1 MIYFILYIN
10 KVKME
15 NITKPTFFKYEDF
28 NVYPAEEVLN
38 YDPVFFK
45 NHKITSK
52 NIRDS
57 IEIFNLIE
65 NNHFILLA
73 KKKESWFKYERK
85 YPKAK
90 LFLTKEWVENNIPK
104 FKDISND
111 DDYECPPTPDILELT
126 DNEKFKDTD
135 GNVLDIEVRGTRNK
149 KDTYFKVKNVSKEFN
164 MPNLQI
170 VLIDKKKCY
179 DENIHYRYFST
190 YQKQTYGLK
199 VASKK
204 EIFLTYKGMLKVL
217 FSSRSGNAEKF
228 TDWVEDVIHTH
239 HIGSINSKQKLA
251 STLLGVD
258 IDTIKKVL
266 SSKSGKIPCIYLF
279 FVGFAK
285 DIIKDNE
292 ISYTD
297 DDIICKFGRTDDLH
311 RRSGEHFNTYNELY
325 KSKIELLTFS
335 IIDPANEKESEKA
348 VKTCLSDYRIKID
361 NQKELIMI
369 KKNKLKDIRYQYEL
383 IQNKF
388 IGAQAGLE
396 KHIEELK
403 RIIKEKEHD
412 IELKNKDIENV
423 KLNCKLDLKEKDLFI
438 KNLEL
443 EIMMLK
449 NKLLL
454 NNIKID

>member
-1 MIYFILYIN
+1 MD
-10 KVKME
+10 
-15 NITKPTFFKYEDF
+15 KPTSFKYEQF
-28 NVYPAEEVLN
+28 EVYSAKEVYN

-45 NHKITSK
+45 GIKLTSFK
-52 NIRDS
+52 KS
-57 IEIFNLIE
+57 IIDKFNLIE
-65 NNHFILLA
+65 NTNYIKLIQ
-73 KKKESWFKYERK
+73 KKSIWNLVTTAAPQAE
-85 YPKAK
+85 
-90 LFLTKEWVENNIPK
+90 LFLTKQWVDTHVPK
-104 FKDISND
+104 FKDNISN
-111 DDYECPPTPDILELT
+111 DDYECPPAPDILELN
-126 DNEKFKDTD
+126 DNEKFKDIND
-135 GNVLDIEVRGTRNK
+135 NILNIEVRGTRNK
-149 KDTYFKVKNVSKEFN
+149 KDTYFKVKDISKEFD
-164 MPNLQI
+164 MPNLYKNI
-170 VLIDKKKCY
+170 IDKEKAY
-179 DENIHYRYFST
+179 NENIHYKYFST
-190 YQKQTYGLK
+190 LTNFPNREKTTNR
-199 VASKK
+199 K
-204 EIFLTYKGMLKVL
+204 ELFLTYKGMLKVL
-217 FSSRSGNAEKF
+217 FSSRSGNAENF
-228 TDWVEDVIHTH
+228 TDWVEDIVHTH
-239 HIGSINSKQKLA
+239 HIGTKDAKNKLA
-251 STLLGVD
+251 SSLLGVD
-258 IDTIKKVL
+258 IETIKKVL

-369 KKNKLKDIRYQYEL
+369 KKNKLKDIKYQYEL

-403 RIIKEKEHD
+403 KIIKEKEHD